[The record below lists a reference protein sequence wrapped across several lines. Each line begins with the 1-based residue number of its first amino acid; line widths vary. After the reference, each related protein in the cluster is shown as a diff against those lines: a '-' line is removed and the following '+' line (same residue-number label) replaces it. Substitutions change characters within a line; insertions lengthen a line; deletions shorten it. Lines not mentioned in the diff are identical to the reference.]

1 MVSRR
6 IPNFSRGVTA
16 CKRHVVLTNR
26 SCRVTRHGI
35 ELASADANGNVVAA
49 YTYNAF
55 GRTISQSGPL
65 ADVFRH
71 RFSTKY
77 FDVETELYYY
87 GYRFYSPELH
97 CWLNRDPLEER
108 GGVNL
113 YSYVRNNAISLV
125 DPLGLLIIT
134 THDVGAT
141 PSGGWQN
148 PCDAGLTIAKFRF
161 PNPQVILYSDGKQGY
176 KVFFD
181 PLDTRIDIYFRLTAT
196 VKVFSDELDHVRCYT
211 RYDEALET
219 FKREVE
225 AILACPAEA
234 RKLYKKAQERLREA
248 ERECKRCDY
257 FYDRRGGPHGH

>member
-1 MVSRR
+1 M
-6 IPNFSRGVTA
+6 
-16 CKRHVVLTNR
+16 KRTLNTTINR
-26 SCRVTRHGI
+26 SKNEKNDEHYTQLSDIEDEVLISTRM
-35 ELASADANGNVVAA
+35 
-49 YTYNAF
+49 Y
-55 GRTISQSGPL
+55 
-65 ADVFRH
+65 
-71 RFSTKY
+71 
-77 FDVETELYYY
+77 
-87 GYRFYSPELH
+87 
-97 CWLNRDPLEER
+97 
-108 GGVNL
+108 
-113 YSYVRNNAISLV
+113 AISLV

-141 PSGGWQN
+141 PSGWWQN

-196 VKVFSDELDHVRCYT
+196 LKVFSDELDHVRCYT

-219 FKREVE
+219 SKREVE

>member
-1 MVSRR
+1 MPEMVSQ
-6 IPNFSRGVTA
+6 
-16 CKRHVVLTNR
+16 
-26 SCRVTRHGI
+26 
-35 ELASADANGNVVAA
+35 SA
-49 YTYNAF
+49 
-55 GRTISQSGPL
+55 RP
-65 ADVFRH
+65 
-71 RFSTKY
+71 
-77 FDVETELYYY
+77 
-87 GYRFYSPELH
+87 
-97 CWLNRDPLEER
+97 
-108 GGVNL
+108 VNQ
-113 YSYVRNNAISLV
+113 
-125 DPLGLLIIT
+125 P
-134 THDVGAT
+134 
-141 PSGGWQN
+141 PS
-148 PCDAGLTIAKFRF
+148 F

-257 FYDRRGGPHGH
+257 FYDRREWWNPKKRTNEKQGD